1 MNKKIIGVSIAMLFA
16 ANGAFAQSTNGS
28 SVELYGVLDAAV
40 GTVNHSLSAD
50 PNFPATVNPASP
62 TKTFVSNSVSGLFNS
77 GITPS
82 RFGIRGTE
90 DLGGGVKAIFTL
102 EDLFNINSGTVSNAA
117 ASLANNRPLTAANAA
132 SSTVSANSSVNGQL
146 FSGQAFVGLSDS
158 SMGTVTLGRQL
169 VPMAAITANYD
180 AVQNAQL
187 FSPLGFS
194 GTYAGGGVS
203 EDKRADNSVKYTNK
217 FGDFNVVGL
226 YKFGQVAGNSSAGT
240 GYSVGAGYEAN
251 GFGIQAAYE
260 DFKDVLRTSN
270 SAVIGDINVT
280 NFDTT
285 AYMIAGKYAFGDA
298 KVVAG
303 YESFKLKAPSTS
315 FANLGLSAIYG
326 YQIGNPLAGDF
337 TGADQTTD
345 VVWAGGDYNFTPAFN
360 LAVGFYDIQ
369 PKASSDS
376 KQLDG
381 NVYEYSLIAD
391 YHFTKRTDVYAGM
404 MYSQF
409 KGNQYPSATYNTSNY
424 IYAVG
429 LRTKF

>member
-28 SVELYGVLDAAV
+28 SVELYGVVDAAV

-50 PNFPATVNPASP
+50 SNFGATVNPASV
-62 TKTFVSNSVSGLFNS
+62 TKLAVKDSVSGLFNS
-77 GITPS
+77 GVTPS

-102 EDLFNINSGTVSNAA
+102 ESLFNVNSGSLSNAA
-117 ASLANNRPLTAANAA
+117 ASLANNRNNT
-132 SSTVSANSSVNGQL
+132 SGTVSANSSVNGQL
-146 FSGQAFVGLSDS
+146 FSSQAFVGLSDS
-158 SMGTVTLGRQL
+158 SMGTITLGRQL
-169 VPMAAITANYD
+169 VPMATIISSYD

-194 GTYAGGGVS
+194 GAYAGAGIS

-217 FGDFNVVGL
+217 LGDFNVVGM
-226 YKFGQVAGNSSAGT
+226 YKLGQVAGNSTAGT
-240 GYSVGAGYEAN
+240 GYSLGAGYEAN
-251 GFGIQAAYE
+251 GFGVQAAYS
-260 DFKDVLRTSN
+260 DFKNALKGAN

-280 NFDTT
+280 NYDTT
-285 AYMIAGKYAFGDA
+285 GYLVAGKYVFGDA

-303 YESFKLKAPSTS
+303 YESYKLKAPSTK
-315 FANLGLSAIYG
+315 FANLGVTTYAN
-326 YQIGNPLAGDF
+326 YQIGNPLAADF
-337 TGADQTTD
+337 TAADQTTD
-345 VVWAGGDYNFTPAFN
+345 VIWVGGDYNFTPAFN

-381 NVYEYSLIAD
+381 NVYEYSMLAD
-391 YHFTKRTDVYAGM
+391 YHFTKRTDVYAGL
-404 MYSQF
+404 MYSQY